1 MDFYDILKEHGMT
14 ELLSRAELELPKF
27 KNTDSVEKVL
37 KQIRIKQ
44 SRVFLI
50 GDYDVDGLMCNM
62 VLKDGLRL
70 LGIRNV
76 VVFPYRLRMHS
87 LDPVAVQQCIQGGYE
102 YCIIAD
108 CGSNN
113 LGLLKR
119 LTQYGVTVIL
129 LDHHETSLTYEDY
142 EKVDGLYVINT
153 MLEPAKYDL
162 SAGALCYCV
171 LARLCKQLC
180 VDESGLSVYA
190 LISLYADCMGMRSK
204 LNRAIYYRA
213 MDVSSDDFPRC
224 ISMFMNQYQT
234 LSARFINFWFS
245 PRINA
250 LFRTEALEYINQL
263 FLYDDMMT
271 ADVAS
276 VLQKVES
283 LYEQAREMV
292 LRVAD
297 VIQVI
302 ELNNI
307 VIADLMSVDG
317 CVSVTE
323 NRLWNYTGLVANKLS
338 DRYAKAAFVYCNNGD
353 GVKGSVRDIFGRDF
367 LTLFSQLCR
376 AEGHN
381 AAFGTHIQ
389 LFDMDRFIDNLTRLD
404 KRISLSSVSNKPIV
418 IQYRYAMPDDSL
430 IEDIA
435 LVNEFSGTGIPVVLL
450 KKQRI
455 GAMREIKTD
464 YNYKYP
470 WGNYYLQSQ
479 YSILFGSWVLL
490 RPTKGIRT
498 KLIAQ

>member
-1 MDFYDILKEHGMT
+1 MDFYDILKQHEMT
-14 ELLSRAELELPKF
+14 DLLSRVELELPNF
-27 KNTDSVEKVL
+27 RNTESVNEVL
-37 KQIRIKQ
+37 KQIKIHQ
-44 SRVFLI
+44 SEVFII
-50 GDYDVDGLMCNM
+50 GDYDVDGLMCNLI
-62 VLKDGLRL
+62 LKDGLHL

-76 VVFPYRLRMHS
+76 SVFPYRLRMHS
-87 LDPVAVQQCIQGGYE
+87 LDPVAVQRCIQGGYK

-119 LTQYGVTVIL
+119 LSQYGITVIL
-129 LDHHETSLTYEDY
+129 LDHHETSLSYDDY
-142 EKVDGLYVINT
+142 EKVDGLHVINT
-153 MLEPAKYDL
+153 MLENTEYNL

-171 LARLCKQLC
+171 IARLCKQLGI
-180 VDESGLSVYA
+180 DEMGLSVYA
-190 LISLYADCMGMRSK
+190 LISLYADCMGMKSK
-204 LNRAIYYRA
+204 LNRAIYYKA
-213 MDVSSDDFPRC
+213 MEVPSENFPRC
-224 ISMFMNQYQT
+224 ISMFMNKYQT

-250 LFRTEALEYINQL
+250 LFRTEALEYVNQL

-271 ADVAS
+271 ADIAA
-276 VLQKVES
+276 VLQKVEL

-307 VIADLMSVDG
+307 VIADLMSVNDYVG
-317 CVSVTE
+317 VAE

-389 LFDMDRFIDNLTRLD
+389 LFDLDRFVDNLTRLD

-418 IQYRYAMPDDSL
+418 VQYRYTTPDDSL

-455 GAMREIKTD
+455 GDMREIKTD
-464 YNYKYP
+464 YSYKYP

-479 YSILFGSWVLL
+479 YSISFGSWVLL
-490 RPTKGIRT
+490 RPTKGIHT